1 VPAKACFHARRSRAR
16 AARGPKA
23 RPWLQ
28 GRGRRERR
36 RYRDDHC
43 GQEISPIASPA
54 SAKPASCSAACT
66 HFCSGEEHARPCQ
79 VHRTGAVTREP
90 IPKNEAWPQTY
101 EDLQPVP
108 VLSVGQLTTAFD
120 DDLVTHE
127 ERQHARLYL
136 HLRAPSASG
145 TWRWGQ
151 VCGVI
156 ELPEAV
162 VSRLSQGA
170 MPQAPTLREI
180 RTDDGSRLAVLD
192 LILEVPAT
200 VCVTRPRFFPLLNIW
215 GIGND

>member
-1 VPAKACFHARRSRAR
+1 MPAKACFHTRRSRAR

-23 RPWLQ
+23 RPRLR

-90 IPKNEAWPQTY
+90 IPKKKPGRRPMKTSSQFPFSLLVSSPQPSMMAWEKDRPIEPRSTMRIGVTWS
-101 EDLQPVP
+101 PMRSANVP
-108 VLSVGQLTTAFD
+108 ASICTCVREVESV
-120 DDLVTHE
+120 
-127 ERQHARLYL
+127 
-136 HLRAPSASG
+136 

-156 ELPEAV
+156 ELPESV

-170 MPQAPTLREI
+170 MPQAPT
-180 RTDDGSRLAVLD
+180 
-192 LILEVPAT
+192 
-200 VCVTRPRFFPLLNIW
+200 
-215 GIGND
+215 

>member
-36 RYRDDHC
+36 RYRDDHF

-120 DDLVTHE
+120 DGLEKGQTYRAKIDYVHRCDLVTHE
-127 ERQHARLYL
+127 
-136 HLRAPSASG
+136 
-145 TWRWGQ
+145 
-151 VCGVI
+151 
-156 ELPEAV
+156 
-162 VSRLSQGA
+162 
-170 MPQAPTLREI
+170 
-180 RTDDGSRLAVLD
+180 LD
-192 LILEVPAT
+192 
-200 VCVTRPRFFPLLNIW
+200 PLLWNLETLGRTHQLLIDNRTHRAEK
-215 GIGND
+215 GDYVILCPMSRVSSGSSFFHKLRLRTS

>member
-1 VPAKACFHARRSRAR
+1 VPAKTCFHARRSRTH
-16 AARGPKA
+16 AARGPQA

-54 SAKPASCSAACT
+54 SAKPASYSAACT

-120 DDLVTHE
+120 DGLEKGQTYRAKIDYGHRCDLVTPE
-127 ERQHARLYL
+127 ERHRARLYL
-136 HLRAPSASG
+136 HLRAQSRKWDVDVGSGVWRDRTARGGGESALPGVNASG
-145 TWRWGQ
+145 AH
-151 VCGVI
+151 
-156 ELPEAV
+156 L
-162 VSRLSQGA
+162 
-170 MPQAPTLREI
+170 
-180 RTDDGSRLAVLD
+180 
-192 LILEVPAT
+192 
-200 VCVTRPRFFPLLNIW
+200 TRNPNR
-215 GIGND
+215 

>member
-1 VPAKACFHARRSRAR
+1 MPAKACFHTRRSRAR

-23 RPWLQ
+23 RPWLR

-120 DDLVTHE
+120 DGLGKDRPIEPRSTMRIGVTWSPM
-127 ERQHARLYL
+127 R
-136 HLRAPSASG
+136 SANVPASICTCVREVESV
-145 TWRWGQ
+145 TWRW
-151 VCGVI
+151 VRR
-156 ELPEAV
+156 V
-162 VSRLSQGA
+162 V
-170 MPQAPTLREI
+170 
-180 RTDDGSRLAVLD
+180 
-192 LILEVPAT
+192 
-200 VCVTRPRFFPLLNIW
+200 
-215 GIGND
+215 